1 MLGCEGGGRGMTLI
15 DFCFFQARSKRDVG
29 YFYTARYKEIQ
40 DDWNAD
46 YEADESQLE
55 VPETLG
61 VASSDDDDDDDD
73 GDDEEELFSASPED
87 EALADQELKSIVTRL
102 LHNDSDFLTLNENI
116 FLLYLRLMDVEA
128 ELNRSVAAVVQEA
141 FETTDLP
148 FITTTKVYVE
158 TNPEHNSEVNRL
170 LNRLVYLRFTRGL
183 VYLKVLK
190 SIDKALKFSS
200 ESELDSEVR
209 NIFVQLKVLA
219 ALYGLDFK
227 QFLADLETATVPK
240 KPCPVRGLWKNV
252 VCSSKFLA
260 GIRKSVDHCCPKV
273 KPENTRVEL

>member
-1 MLGCEGGGRGMTLI
+1 MTLI

-61 VASSDDDDDDDD
+61 VASSDDDDDDDDD

-148 FITTTKVYVE
+148 SIIFQQI
-158 TNPEHNSEVNRL
+158 EHF
-170 LNRLVYLRFTRGL
+170 FTH
-183 VYLKVLK
+183 YK
-190 SIDKALKFSS
+190 
-200 ESELDSEVR
+200 
-209 NIFVQLKVLA
+209 
-219 ALYGLDFK
+219 
-227 QFLADLETATVPK
+227 DLEAEKWVRVGKWGNAAEARQITIEAIERYEGPK
-240 KPCPVRGLWKNV
+240 
-252 VCSSKFLA
+252 
-260 GIRKSVDHCCPKV
+260 
-273 KPENTRVEL
+273 